1 VSADGDTRAPDRP
14 RPSSGTATARELRDL
29 WLGGRGLLLCLVF
42 TILVGL
48 VAYVVATNQALNYLE
63 QREAVN
69 LTLQVGIA
77 VGSLAALLVAAD
89 SVSGE
94 RERSTLECLLLTPAP
109 RSAIAGGKLAGALSM
124 WLGAFVLTVPYLWI
138 HGRGVGITAEA
149 VAAGLT
155 IGSLIAVFLVSVG
168 FLASIASRSN
178 RVSLA
183 VALLLLIALFAP
195 TQFPLS
201 AQRGGVAEALL
212 RVNPVTAGLHVIG
225 RILVDGESL
234 SESASWLIS
243 PVVGAAAF
251 GALALLAGSR
261 LRLAPGLRR

>member
-1 VSADGDTRAPDRP
+1 M
-14 RPSSGTATARELRDL
+14 SS
-29 WLGGRGLLLCLVF
+29 
-42 TILVGL
+42 
-48 VAYVVATNQALNYLE
+48 
-63 QREAVN
+63 
-69 LTLQVGIA
+69 
-77 VGSLAALLVAAD
+77 
-89 SVSGE
+89 
-94 RERSTLECLLLTPAP
+94 LECLLLTPAP

-195 TQFPLS
+195 S